1 MVGMVTIVGVMVGP
15 EVGLVALKVV
25 MGWVLWGALACMG
38 ERVAM

>member
-25 MGWVLWGALACMG
+25 MGWVLWAD
-38 ERVAM
+38 